1 MRTLILTAAIAAA
14 SAVASTGCFSP
25 SFDSCAV
32 SCGAGGSCPDG
43 MTCLG
48 DGVCHRSPG
57 DALCSPRPDADP
69 NQPDADPDQPDADL
83 DRPDAGPPVTP
94 DTAGQLVVS
103 ELMIDSSMDPDQA
116 HEWVEI
122 YNPSDSVTYDLQ
134 GLWLYDLGIIDVI
147 EIDAQVLVR
156 PGDYVILAENGDQ
169 DMNGGV
175 EADFDWSPD
184 SDFNLTNGDDEVYL
198 YNPDLDVDIDG
209 VEYGVSWFS
218 VGAALNL
225 DPDSLNSVDN
235 DSMASWCDATAS
247 FGTDGDLGTP
257 GAANTECP

>member
-1 MRTLILTAAIAAA
+1 MRTLIVIVIAVVAAA
-14 SAVASTGCFSP
+14 GSSACFSP

-57 DALCSPRPDADP
+57 DQLCAPRPDADP
-69 NQPDADPDQPDADL
+69 NQPDADPDQPDADPNQ
-83 DRPDAGPPVTP
+83 PDAGPPVTP
-94 DTAGQLVVS
+94 TEAGQLVIS
-103 ELMIDSSMDPDQA
+103 EIMADSNADPDQL

-134 GLWLYDLGIIDVI
+134 GMWMYDVGTLDVF

-156 PGDYVILAENGDQ
+156 PGDYVILAETDDQ
-169 DMNGGV
+169 EMNGGV
-175 EADFDWSPD
+175 VAQFDWPD
-184 SDFNLTNGDDEVYL
+184 ADFNLTNGDDEVYL

-209 VEYGVSWFS
+209 VEYGTSWLTM
-218 VGAALNL
+218 GATLNL
-225 DPDSLNSVDN
+225 DPDSLNTVDN
-235 DSMASWCDATAS
+235 DSMASWCAGTTS

-257 GAANTECP
+257 GADNTDCP